1 MIKLLMT
8 WDIKPGRETAYLD
21 FVSQHFTP
29 NLIRFGLEL
38 SEVSYTYWGDG
49 PHILVGFISQDLD
62 AVKQVLDNPTW
73 ERMIQELDQ
82 YVFNFKYKLVAATGS
97 FQL

>member
-29 NLIRFGLEL
+29 NLIRLGLEL
-38 SEVSYTYWGDG
+38 SEVWYTYWGDG

-82 YVFNFKYKLVAATGS
+82 YVFNFKYKLVPATGS